1 MEFGV
6 GRRRAR
12 PAACGTLLGRGQSA
26 TSREGNRA
34 GLGWARLC
42 CEIDAAGIAVRT
54 GTEAAVL
61 LQSLDSN
68 DAEVICGLSSLS
80 GILFDEFA
88 GVTGRFRGEVL
99 HAVHLRY
106 LDPRAGP
113 PR

>member
-1 MEFGV
+1 MGV
-6 GRRRAR
+6 GVLDRLLAAR
-12 PAACGTLLGRGQSA
+12 YSA
-26 TSREGNRA
+26 GASLRHLAKVT